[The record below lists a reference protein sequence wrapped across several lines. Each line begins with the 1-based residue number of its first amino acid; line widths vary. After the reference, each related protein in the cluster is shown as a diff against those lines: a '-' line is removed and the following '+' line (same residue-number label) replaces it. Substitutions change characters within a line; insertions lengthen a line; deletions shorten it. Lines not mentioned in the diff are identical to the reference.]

1 MKEYI
6 QTILLAGGI
15 SALAALLLPEKNERL
30 RRAVEFGIALFV
42 LVVLCRP
49 LAAMG
54 ELSDLLP
61 DWQYPGAD
69 LTAPGYTD
77 ETWEKMEQAVAAGV
91 AADIA
96 DKYDLRAADVR
107 ATVTLKLEG
116 KELTVS
122 SLTLSFSGAARA
134 ADLVAVRAY
143 AQKTYQTQC
152 EVKIDGG

>member
-1 MKEYI
+1 MKEYM
-6 QTILLAGGI
+6 QTLLLAGGI

-49 LAAMG
+49 LSAVG
-54 ELSDLLP
+54 DLSNLLG
-61 DWQYPGAD
+61 DWQYPETD

-77 ETWEKMEQAVAAGV
+77 ETWDKMEEAVAAGI

-96 DKYDLRAADVR
+96 DRYDLRVADVR
-107 ATVTLKLEG
+107 ATVTLQLEG

-122 SLTLSFSGAARA
+122 SLTLTFSGGARA

-143 AQKTYQTQC
+143 AQKIYTPQC
-152 EVKIDGG
+152 EVKTDGG